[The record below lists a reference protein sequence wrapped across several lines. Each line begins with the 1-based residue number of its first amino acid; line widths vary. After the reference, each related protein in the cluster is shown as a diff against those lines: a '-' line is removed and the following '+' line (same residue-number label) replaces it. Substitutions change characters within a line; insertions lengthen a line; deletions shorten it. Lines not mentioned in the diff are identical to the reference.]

1 MEGEREGD
9 GNGDG
14 DRVQGRRE
22 EKGSYPSLSVGRI
35 LNLPVLSSAAMD
47 SSVIS
52 SGLNSAFQTY
62 QRKKEEKGK
71 EKKEEEEGK
80 GKGRQ

>member
-1 MEGEREGD
+1 
-9 GNGDG
+9 
-14 DRVQGRRE
+14 
-22 EKGSYPSLSVGRI
+22 
-35 LNLPVLSSAAMD
+35 MD